1 MYNNIIFFDIDGT
14 LIDEK
19 THKIPD
25 STREALKMLKDKGNL
40 SFINTGRPVSE
51 VTKIIRDLDFDGYIC
66 GCGTYIEFKDK
77 VLLYKSIGQAL
88 SREIA
93 DDMDNYKLEGL
104 LEGRYDIYFDKI
116 ENIRNEHVLKI
127 IEQHKFEG
135 FFTGSTYHED
145 NIDFDKFVVF
155 ADEQSDF
162 QGFYSKYKDKFDF
175 IDRGNNFY
183 EIVPIGFSKAS
194 GIDYIIKHLNID
206 HKNTYAIGDSTNDLS
221 MLNYCR
227 NSIAMG
233 NSTESLFD
241 QVTYVTTDVDNN
253 GIYNALKHFKLI

>member
-14 LIDEK
+14 LVDEK
-19 THKIPD
+19 THQVPD
-25 STREALKMLKDKGNL
+25 STREALKMLKAKGNL

-51 VTKIIRDLDFDGYIC
+51 ITKLIRDLDFDGYVC

-77 VLLYKSIGQAL
+77 VLLYRSIGQAL

-93 DDMDNYKLEGL
+93 NDIDNYRLDGL
-104 LEGRYDIYFDKI
+104 LEGRNNIYFDKL
-116 ENIRNEHVLKI
+116 ENIKNKQMLKI
-127 IEQHKFEG
+127 IDQHKYEG
-135 FFTGSTYHED
+135 FFTGATYHEN

-155 ADEQSDF
+155 ADENSDF
-162 QGFYSKYKDKFDF
+162 EGFYNKYKDRFEF

-183 EIVPIGFSKAS
+183 EIVPLGFSKAS
-194 GIDYIIKHLNID
+194 GIEYLINYLNIE

-221 MLNYCR
+221 MLQYCN

-241 QVTYVTTDVDNN
+241 HVSYITTNVDNN
-253 GIYNALKHFKLI
+253 GIYNALKHFNLI

>member
-19 THKIPD
+19 THQIPD
-25 STREALKMLKDKGNL
+25 STKKALKMLKAKGNL

-51 VTKIIRDLDFDGYIC
+51 ITKLIRDLNFDGYIC

-77 VLLYKSIGQAL
+77 VLLYKSIGQVL

-93 DDMDNYKLEGL
+93 DDIDYYKLDAL
-104 LEGRYDIYFDKI
+104 LEGRYNIYFDKI
-116 ENIRNEHVLKI
+116 EHITNEHILRI
-127 IEQHKFEG
+127 INQHKYEG

-155 ADEQSDF
+155 VNENSNF
-162 QGFYSKYKDKFDF
+162 EGFYNKYKDRFDF
-175 IDRGNNFY
+175 INRGNNFY

-194 GIDYIIKHLNID
+194 GIKYLINYLNID

-221 MLNYCR
+221 MLQFCS

-233 NSTESLFD
+233 NSTQSLFEH
-241 QVTYVTTDVDNN
+241 VSYITTNIDDN
-253 GIYNALKHFKLI
+253 GIYNALKHFNLI